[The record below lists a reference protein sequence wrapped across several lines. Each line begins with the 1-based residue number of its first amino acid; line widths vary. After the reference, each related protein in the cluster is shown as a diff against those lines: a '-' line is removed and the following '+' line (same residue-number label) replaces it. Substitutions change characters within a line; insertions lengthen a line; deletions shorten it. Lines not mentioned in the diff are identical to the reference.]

1 MLSLLECRKILGK
14 KYENYTDQEISK
26 ILNWLY
32 QLSEFETGEITNNQ
46 NHFIQSNERKA
57 K

>member
-14 KYENYTDQEISK
+14 KYENYADQEISK

>member
-1 MLSLLECRKILGK
+1 MSVEKILGK
-14 KYENYTDQEISK
+14 KYEKYTDQELSK

-46 NHFIQSNERKA
+46 NHSIQSNEHKA

>member
-1 MLSLLECRKILGK
+1 MLSVKECREILGK
-14 KYENYTDQEISK
+14 KYENYTDQELSK

-32 QLSEFETGEITNNQ
+32 QLSEFETGEITKNQ
-46 NHFIQSNERKA
+46 NHPIHSNKRKA